1 MNNIPGTGSSGVVNS
16 FNGRSGLVVPATG
29 DYSAS
34 MISGAL
40 VNSFNGRSGA
50 VLPAAGDYTAAMI
63 PGVPAINTQAATIAP
78 IGAQAAGS
86 SGQAADAAHVHAT
99 TRIVQTLSSDVTVG
113 TGGATILATSTGA
126 VGPGVWL
133 FLGNAVL
140 VTGTTTSYTAIVVAS
155 SGGTVT
161 LQGAGAET
169 TTAAGAE
176 VQLSVF
182 AIATVT
188 AATTLMLNG
197 IAGSASSTAKAST
210 AHAGY
215 GATGF
220 VLLRIG

>member
-1 MNNIPGTGSSGVVNS
+1 MNNIPGTGASGIVNS
-16 FNGRSGLVVPATG
+16 FNGRSGLVVPEAG

-34 MISGAL
+34 M
-40 VNSFNGRSGA
+40 V
-50 VLPAAGDYTAAMI
+50 
-63 PGVPAINTQAATIAP
+63 PGVPQLNTQAATIAP

-86 SGQAADAAHVHAT
+86 SGLAADAAHVHAT
-99 TRIVQTLSSDVTVG
+99 TRIVQTLTSDVTVSTAG
-113 TGGATILATSTGA
+113 TTILATSAGA

-133 FLGNAVL
+133 FLGNAVI
-140 VTGTTTSYTAIVVAS
+140 VTATTTTFTAIVVAS

-176 VQLSVF
+176 IQLSVF

-188 AATTLMLNG
+188 AATTLMMNG
-197 IAGSASSTAKAST
+197 IAGTAASTAKAST
-210 AHAGY
+210 VHAGY